1 MGGEKV
7 KRELKVFMKGRH
19 KCQYCGQCGDGCDVN
34 EMFSSIA
41 STLPLAAATG
51 RLTLRPNS
59 IVRHIVTDRNTG
71 KAKGVAFVDRVT
83 RDEYVADA
91 KVIVLAASTL
101 ESTRIRLN
109 SRSQQDPRG

>member
-1 MGGEKV
+1 
-7 KRELKVFMKGRH
+7 MKGGN
-19 KCQYCGQCGDGCDVN
+19 KGYYCGHGGDGCDVN
-34 EMFSSIA
+34 AIFSSIA

-71 KAKGVAFVDRVT
+71 KAKAVAFVDRVT
-83 RDEYVADA
+83 RQEYEAEA

-101 ESTRIRLN
+101 ESTRILLN
-109 SRSQQDPRG
+109 SRSERHPQGMGNSSGMLGHYV

>member
-1 MGGEKV
+1 
-7 KRELKVFMKGRH
+7 MKGGN
-19 KCQYCGQCGDGCDVN
+19 KGYYCGHGGDGCDVN
-34 EMFSSIA
+34 AIFSSIA

-59 IVRHIVTDRNTG
+59 IVRHVVTDRNTG

-83 RDEYVADA
+83 RDEYEVEA

-101 ESTRIRLN
+101 ESTPILLN
-109 SRSQQDPRG
+109 SRPQQHPQGLGNRSRWLRR